1 MSDLRLGRKPG
12 VVEDR
17 RTFMAG
23 AVLRPQDVRV
33 PMTHE
38 VTQSLHEV
46 PMFANDR
53 LGDCTQAS
61 KGHAIVTMER
71 ASRQHEVAL
80 TDEDIILAYRRV
92 GGYVPGRPETD
103 NGAYELDSL
112 NDWRQNGIGREKDGT
127 PHKIKAFVRVD
138 HIDRGQLRMAHYVF
152 GGLKVCAGLP
162 LSAADQID
170 RGQPWDVTEGSR
182 AAFGSWGRAL
192 HVLLRLRPRRS
203 VGLDLGAPAEDVLGL
218 RRQVCGRG
226 LCRDLRGLLLPL
238 AAHAA
243 GLRHRR
249 ARPDA
254 GGAVSLLD
262 DPGR

>member
-1 MSDLRLGRKPG
+1 MPDLRLGRKPG

-80 TDEDIILAYRRV
+80 TDEDIINAYSRV

-127 PHKIKAFVRVD
+127 PHKIKGFVRAD
-138 HIDRGQLRMAHYVF
+138 HTDQSELHMAHYVF
-152 GGLKVCAGLP
+152 GGLKVCASLP
-162 LSAADQID
+162 RSAEDQID
-170 RGQPWDVTEGSR
+170 RGQPWDITEGSR
-182 AAFGSWGRAL
+182 SAFGSWGGHSMFSFAYGRDDLWVWTWGRQQKMSWAFVDKYVDEVYAVISEDYFYRSQRTPQGFDTDAL
-192 HVLLRLRPRRS
+192 DRM
-203 VGLDLGAPAEDVLGL
+203 
-218 RRQVCGRG
+218 
-226 LCRDLRGLLLPL
+226 L
-238 AAHAA
+238 AA
-243 GLRHRR
+243 L
-249 ARPDA
+249 
-254 GGAVSLLD
+254 
-262 DPGR
+262 